1 MAKITLKLDIRRAK
15 RDGTYPLKVA
25 IYRGGKTVYMPID
38 LSLKKEEWN
47 RDKQE
52 VVKRSDRR
60 ELNILLQDKLASLNA
75 ELLKIQL
82 NGELKGMTNKQL
94 IAKLSGNDKQ
104 EPVNI
109 LNFYEA
115 FVQNISNERTRDIY
129 EVTLRKVRSFAG
141 NQLTFEDITP
151 SWLRAFEAFLAQT
164 APRVNARAIHLRN
177 LRAVL
182 NAAIDEEITSN
193 YPFRRFKIKTQQTA
207 KRALTAEQLLQLR
220 DAKVGSYQQKYI
232 DLFFLGFYLI
242 GINMVDLSRLRPF
255 DGDRIVYERAKTHK
269 LYSIKVEPEA
279 REIIERY
286 RGTELLLSLFE
297 GIKSYRSF
305 ANRMNQNL
313 KRIGEELNLG
323 EVTYY
328 CCRHSWATL
337 AAELDVPD
345 DVISL
350 ALGHTKTNVT
360 EVYIRRNHAKVDEAN
375 RRVIDFLWSAKVKT
389 N

>member
-1 MAKITLKLDIRRAK
+1 MAKITLKLDTRRAK

-75 ELLKIQL
+75 EVLKIQL

-141 NQLTFEDITP
+141 NRLTFEDITP

-220 DAKVGSYQQKYI
+220 GAKVESYQQKYI

-305 ANRMNQNL
+305 ANRMN
-313 KRIGEELNLG
+313 
-323 EVTYY
+323 
-328 CCRHSWATL
+328 
-337 AAELDVPD
+337 
-345 DVISL
+345 
-350 ALGHTKTNVT
+350 
-360 EVYIRRNHAKVDEAN
+360 
-375 RRVIDFLWSAKVKT
+375 
-389 N
+389 